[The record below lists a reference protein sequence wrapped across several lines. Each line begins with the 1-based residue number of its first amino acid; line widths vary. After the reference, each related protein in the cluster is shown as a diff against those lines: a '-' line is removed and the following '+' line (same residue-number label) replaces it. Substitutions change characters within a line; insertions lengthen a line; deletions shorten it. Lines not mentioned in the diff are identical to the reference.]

1 MDITHSEMQWGGWKG
16 NSDFRIPNSEFVLC
30 VTLRAMSAE
39 LTPGRMRA
47 VANEFR
53 DRYSPGKVRGLL
65 VAGSGLELEVPGWE
79 ASKEI
84 DLNQVLPFTLHELM
98 GHRQTVTLWRRGD
111 ECLMVL
117 NGRFHLYQGYR
128 PEEVVAPVRLAGLLG
143 AGIMIAT
150 NATGSLDP
158 AIEPGSI
165 VVVTDHINLQGSNPL
180 VGVWG
185 TEFGPQFPD
194 MTEVYDRE
202 LREVARSAAEEAG
215 FPVHEGVYVALL
227 GPSFETP
234 AEIRMLRSVGGT
246 VVGMSTV
253 PEVIAA
259 RHLGMRVLV
268 LSLAANPAAGLV
280 DRPLTHT
287 EVLEEGEKAAQ
298 KLAKLIGLLVNKVF

>member
-1 MDITHSEMQWGGWKG
+1 
-16 NSDFRIPNSEFVLC
+16 
-30 VTLRAMSAE
+30 MSAE
-39 LTPGRMRA
+39 LTPDRMRL
-47 VANEFR
+47 VADDFR

-65 VAGSGLELEVPGWE
+65 VAGSGLKLEVPGWE
-79 ASKEI
+79 ASEEI
-84 DLNQVLPFTLHELM
+84 DLSQVLPFTLHELM
-98 GHRQTVTLWRRGD
+98 GHRQTVTLRRRGD
-111 ECLMVL
+111 ESLMVF

-143 AGIMIAT
+143 AEAMIAT

-180 VGVWG
+180 VGEWG
-185 TEFGPQFPD
+185 KAFGQQFPD
-194 MTEVYDRE
+194 MTEAYDRE
-202 LREVARSAAEEAG
+202 LREVARCAAEDAG
-215 FPVHEGVYVALL
+215 FPVYEGVYVALL

-259 RHLGMRVLV
+259 RHMGMRVLV

-280 DRPLTHT
+280 DRPLTHN
-287 EVLEEGEKAAQ
+287 EVLEEAEKAAK
-298 KLAKLIGLLVNKVF
+298 KLAALIGALVGKVFV